1 MTNFLSAVADASLP
15 VAVGLL
21 ILAAAARGVKWLV
34 PDDPRMERLAQQY
47 LEPLSTWCLIALGV
61 HTFALVAAGRTDVI
75 GVALPIV
82 LGVVAVFLRED
93 PRTPSRSLRSA
104 GRPRRRPPPTPCPWR
119 SRWPG
124 CGPVPPSTSPR
135 GAGEA

>member
-15 VAVGLL
+15 VAAGLL

-47 LEPLSTWCLIALGV
+47 LEPLSTWCLIALAV
-61 HTFALVAAGRTDVI
+61 HTFALVAAGRTGVI

-82 LGVVAVFLRED
+82 LGVAAVLLRED
-93 PRTPSRSLRSA
+93 SVEDELVSEERPATTSPAAPAPMPAAEPVAGLWARSAEHVALRS
-104 GRPRRRPPPTPCPWR
+104 
-119 SRWPG
+119 S
-124 CGPVPPSTSPR
+124 
-135 GAGEA
+135 

>member
-47 LEPLSTWCLIALGV
+47 LEPLSTWCLIALAV

-93 PRTPSRSLRSA
+93 SPEAELVDEEALATTSPAAPSPTPVAEPVAGLWARSAEHVASRSR
-104 GRPRRRPPPTPCPWR
+104 
-119 SRWPG
+119 
-124 CGPVPPSTSPR
+124 
-135 GAGEA
+135 